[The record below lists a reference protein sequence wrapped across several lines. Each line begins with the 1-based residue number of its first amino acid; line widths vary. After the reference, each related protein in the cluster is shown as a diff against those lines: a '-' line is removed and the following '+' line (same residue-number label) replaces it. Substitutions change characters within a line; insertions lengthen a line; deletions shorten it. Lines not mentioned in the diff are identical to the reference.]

1 MIVALAFAAATV
13 AAPPRAVARTA
24 APPIVAV
31 VPEMT
36 PVPAVPIHVRVTAAG
51 QELLN
56 DTFRVASNAVATYQL
71 SRSEAP
77 DAVCTG
83 DRYYSSQER
92 YALNMN
98 LYLRDGSAPGTMV
111 NVSVSWQ
118 RPGKMPGCAGEGSRQ
133 VQLTQTV
140 PLAPGQS
147 VTIEG
152 DAGLAVTISR

>member
-1 MIVALAFAAATV
+1 MILALALAAATV
-13 AAPPRAVARTA
+13 VTPPHVDARTSA
-24 APPIVAV
+24 SIVAV
-31 VPEMT
+31 APEMT
-36 PVPAVPIHVRVTAAG
+36 PVSSVPIHIRVTAAG

-56 DTFRVASNAVATYQL
+56 DTFRVTSNAGATYQL

-77 DAVCTG
+77 DAVCAG
-83 DRYYSSQER
+83 ERYYSSQQR

-118 RPGKMPGCAGEGSRQ
+118 RPSKVPSCGGEGSRQ

-152 DAGLAVTISR
+152 DAGLMVTISR